1 MDLEQRVDR
10 LEHEVASVKQV
21 AADSSKLLVRIDTTM
36 TSLKEVVDDFVKGK
50 GAARCVEHV
59 AEMTALRGEVRRNF
73 DECVGFTRRVEE
85 EHRRF
90 RDTADARV
98 NNLEKWRAKIVG
110 IALAASGIAGV
121 VAHFLG
127 R

>member
-10 LEHEVASVKQV
+10 LEREVSNVKQV
-21 AADSSKLLVRIDTTM
+21 AADASKLLVRIDTTM
-36 TSLKEVVDDFVKGK
+36 TGLKEVVDDFVKGK

-59 AEMTALRGEVRRNF
+59 AELSALRGEVRRNYE
-73 DECVGFTRRVEE
+73 ECVGYTKRVEE
-85 EHRRF
+85 DHREF
-90 RDTADARV
+90 RGTAAARV
-98 NNLEKWRAKIVG
+98 DNLEKWKAKVVG
-110 IALAASGIAGV
+110 LVLAASGIAGA